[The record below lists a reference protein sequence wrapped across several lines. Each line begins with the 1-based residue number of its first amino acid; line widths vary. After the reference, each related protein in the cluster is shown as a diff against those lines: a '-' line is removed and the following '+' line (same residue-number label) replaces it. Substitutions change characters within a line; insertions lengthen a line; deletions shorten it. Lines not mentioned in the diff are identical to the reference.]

1 MVDIAKISM
10 ERIDNLDVTIADI
23 NADISSV
30 ETTIL
35 QNISTQIASLNAKI
49 TSIETT
55 ISQMTYIVET
65 WHEGTEWYRIWSD
78 GWIEQG
84 GQINGNVVEVEFHKP
99 FSDLNYNVQ
108 ALYMDATSTEA
119 IWIYNISAFNRST
132 TKMTLRNASSTI
144 FRRSWYACGY

>member
-55 ISQMTYIVET
+55 ISSMKYVTET
-65 WHEGTEWYRIWSD
+65 GSNDNGWYRKWSD

-84 GQINGNVVEVEFHKP
+84 QDFPNNVPSGTEVFFP
-99 FSDLNYNVQ
+99 LSFSDTNYIIVVSGSNSYNYYEAGSKTTNSVKLN
-108 ALYMDATSTEA
+108 S
-119 IWIYNISAFNRST
+119 
-132 TKMTLRNASSTI
+132 NASGP
-144 FRRSWYACGY
+144 RSYYACGY

>member
-1 MVDIAKISM
+1 MADISKISM

-55 ISQMTYIVET
+55 ISSMKYVTET
-65 WHEGTEWYRIWSD
+65 NSSNDKWYRVWSD

-84 GQINGNVVEVEFHKP
+84 GRVPTHSSYGYQPILFLKE
-99 FSDLNYNVQ
+99 FSDTNYTIQ
-108 ALYMDATSTEA
+108 GSMIFTTSSSAGDYRCVRNLTTTGCDMA
-119 IWIYNISAFNRST
+119 YNGSEFSY
-132 TKMTLRNASSTI
+132 
-144 FRRSWYACGY
+144 YACGY